1 MSQKINV
8 PTPITAAQLTAIDT
22 NSAAI
27 ELILDG
33 ANVPLTPS
41 ETKTMISVS
50 TVRSGEIGDV
60 NTIVVG
66 PFPVTVPNTI
76 VTADFEANILY
87 IAALKKRQAILN
99 TQAIKL
105 QTLINIA
112 ENNSIVDVNLIMKN
126 ARMLAG
132 GNKDILEAVGKITAK
147 YFVRAAPKKAIIF
160 LIIAAGIMTI
170 SGLKK
175 GKKFTN
181 SGATI
186 LTILIVGGS
195 ITLAIKVN
203 PFTSIDLPSGWTN
216 IVVTN
221 LSPTEAGAFEVF
233 VK

>member
-8 PTPITAAQLTAIDT
+8 PTPITAVQLTAIDT

-27 ELILDG
+27 ELILDD

-41 ETKTMISVS
+41 ETKSMISVS

-99 TQAIKL
+99 TQAIKI

-126 ARMLAG
+126 ARMLSA
-132 GNKDILEAVGKITAK
+132 GNKDLLEAVGKIKAK
-147 YFVRAAPKKAIIF
+147 YFVRAATKKAIIF

-170 SGLKK
+170 SGVKT

-186 LTILIVGGS
+186 LTILVVGGS
-195 ITLAIKVN
+195 ITLAIRVN
-203 PFTSIDLPSGWTN
+203 PFTSVDIPPGWTN

-221 LSPTEAGAFEVF
+221 LSPTEAGSFEVF